1 MSTVQTSSTAGGES
15 KEISLDANPVN
26 SGALVSSHEATVQAP
41 LSSGFGYQTTAA
53 EVIAGCDLSGKTAIV
68 TGGASGIG
76 VETTRAFASAG
87 AHVIVLARDL
97 ARARQNLAGI
107 ETIELATVDLA
118 DPASIDSF
126 AERFLASGRPLHL
139 LVNNAGVMFTP
150 FGHDKRGYET
160 QFATNHLGH
169 FQLTVRLWPA
179 LQRAN
184 GARIISVSSRGHRFS
199 QMNFGDP
206 HFDHRP
212 YDKFVAYGQSK
223 TANILFAIA
232 ADSKGRKD
240 NIRAFALH
248 PGRILATNLARFM
261 SEDEVKA
268 VPVSD
273 SNGQPF
279 TDPAAFVKS
288 VEQGAATSVWCAV
301 SPQLDGKGGVYC
313 EDCDIAPVVPADDQG
328 LGVRFYAI
336 DPDLANRLWT
346 LSQHQT
352 GVAFGLADSEK

>member
-1 MSTVQTSSTAGGES
+1 
-15 KEISLDANPVN
+15 
-26 SGALVSSHEATVQAP
+26 
-41 LSSGFGYQTTAA
+41 
-53 EVIAGCDLSGKTAIV
+53 LSGKTAIV

-76 VETTRAFASAG
+76 VETTLALTSAG

-97 ARARQNLAGI
+97 AKARQTFADV
-107 ETIELATVDLA
+107 ETIELATFDLA
-118 DPASIDSF
+118 NPASIDAF
-126 AERFLASGRPLHL
+126 AQQFLATGRPLHL

-199 QMNFGDP
+199 QMNLDDP
-206 HFDHRP
+206 QFDHRP

-232 ADSKGRKD
+232 ADSRGQKD

-248 PGRILATNLARFM
+248 PGRILATNLTRFM
-261 SEDEVKA
+261 SEDEVKG
-268 VPVSD
+268 VPITDSD
-273 SNGQPF
+273 GQPF

-301 SPQLDGKGGVYC
+301 SPLLDGKGG
-313 EDCDIAPVVPADDQG
+313 G
-328 LGVRFYAI
+328 LLR
-336 DPDLANRLWT
+336 RLRYRASGT
-346 LSQHQT
+346 RR
-352 GVAFGLADSEK
+352 

>member
-1 MSTVQTSSTAGGES
+1 MSTTQTSSSTGLES
-15 KEISLDANPVN
+15 KEISLDANPAD
-26 SGALVSSHEATVQAP
+26 SGPLVRSHESTVQAP
-41 LSSGFGYQTTAA
+41 ILSGFGYQTTAE

-76 VETTRAFASAG
+76 VETTRALANAG
-87 AHVIVLARDL
+87 AHVIVLARDI
-97 ARARQNLAGI
+97 AKARQTFADIG
-107 ETIELATVDLA
+107 TIELATADLA
-118 DPASIDSF
+118 DPASIDAF
-126 AERFLASGRPLHL
+126 AQRFLATGRPLHV

-199 QMNFGDP
+199 RMNFDDP
-206 HFDHRP
+206 QFDRRL

-232 ADSKGRKD
+232 ADSKGQKD

-268 VPVSD
+268 VPVTD

-279 TDPAAFVKS
+279 TDPAAYVKS

-313 EDCDIAPVVPADDQG
+313 EDCDLAPVVPADDQG
-328 LGVRFYAI
+328 LGVRYYAI
-336 DPDLANRLWT
+336 DPDLADRLWT
-346 LSQHQT
+346 LSEHLT
-352 GVAFGLADSEK
+352 GVAFELS

>member
-1 MSTVQTSSTAGGES
+1 MSTLQPSSNTGLES
-15 KEISLDANPVN
+15 KKISLDTNAANA
-26 SGALVSSHEATVQAP
+26 GTLVSSLESTAQAP
-41 LSSGFGYQTTAA
+41 ISSGFGYQTTAG

-76 VETTRAFASAG
+76 VETTRALASAG
-87 AHVIVLARDL
+87 AHVIVLARDI
-97 ARARQNLAGI
+97 AKTRRTFADI
-107 ETIELATVDLA
+107 EMIELATVDLA
-118 DPASIDSF
+118 DPTSIDTF
-126 AERFLASGRPLHL
+126 AERFLASERPLHL
-139 LVNNAGVMFTP
+139 LINNAGVMFTP

-169 FQLTVRLWPA
+169 FQLAVRLWPA

-199 QMNFGDP
+199 QMNFDDP

-212 YDKFVAYGQSK
+212 YDKFIAYGQSK

-248 PGRILATNLARFM
+248 PGRILATNLTRFM

-268 VPVSD
+268 VPVTD

-301 SPQLDGKGGVYC
+301 SPQLDGKGAVYC

-346 LSQHQT
+346 LSEQLT
-352 GVAFGLADSEK
+352 GVAFGHVNSER